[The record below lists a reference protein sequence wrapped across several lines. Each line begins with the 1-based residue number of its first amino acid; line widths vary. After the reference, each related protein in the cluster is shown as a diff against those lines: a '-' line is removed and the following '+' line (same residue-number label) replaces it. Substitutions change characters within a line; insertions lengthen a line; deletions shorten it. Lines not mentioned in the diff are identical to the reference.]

1 MSRLYQFISSNA
13 LVVLVL
19 LIEGA
24 VAFAWVTYRV
34 FGDNPPDISGGT
46 ATAYGAFLA
55 IPPALIKFW
64 QWRREQK

>member
-1 MSRLYQFISSNA
+1 
-13 LVVLVL
+13 
-19 LIEGA
+19 GA

>member
-13 LVVLVL
+13 LVVLIL

-34 FGDNPPDISGGT
+34 FGENPPEISAGT

-64 QWRREQK
+64 QWRRDKQ